1 MLKKYCFIIVLALGG
16 CAHTAHHSFPL
27 QSRFLEVESI
37 ATEENILDIAPTIY
51 TKSLLNESLPLSPD
65 ELWTALLWQSLPSRH
80 SYAETIKGDQGCLS
94 VNGFTK
100 NKKPASIHVAY
111 IKQNAIWLIKL
122 IEMEYLNSQDSFS
135 LDAKCPVD
143 IMEN

>member
-1 MLKKYCFIIVLALGG
+1 MLKKYYLIAVLALSG
-16 CAHTAHHSFPL
+16 CANTAHHSPPL

-37 ATEENILDIAPTIY
+37 ATEENILNIAPTIY
-51 TKSLLNESLPLSPD
+51 TQSLLNENLPLSQD

-80 SYAETIKGDQGCLS
+80 SYVESIKGAQGCLS

-100 NKKPASIHVAY
+100 NKKPASIHIAY
-111 IKQNAIWLIKL
+111 VKQNAKWLINL
-122 IEMEYLNSQDSFS
+122 IEMEYLSSQDAFS
-135 LDAKCPVD
+135 LNAKCPVD